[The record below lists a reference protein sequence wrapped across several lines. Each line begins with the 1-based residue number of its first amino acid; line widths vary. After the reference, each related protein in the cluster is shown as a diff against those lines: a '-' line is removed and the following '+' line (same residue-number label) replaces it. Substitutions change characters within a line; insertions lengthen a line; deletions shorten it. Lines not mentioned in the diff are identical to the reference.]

1 METKRTI
8 ELSEEQINLI
18 KQALGIAELK
28 FSNIQ
33 KEIIEDTITVRGVDS
48 TSEQVKVSNYY
59 HDKACEFAVLNIAL
73 GHNRLDV

>member
-33 KEIIEDTITVRGVDS
+33 KEIIEDTVVVRGVDS
-48 TSEQVKVSNYY
+48 TSEQVKVSNHY
-59 HDKACEFAVLNIAL
+59 HDKACEFAELNIAL
-73 GHNRLDV
+73 ERGRLDI